1 MNAPLELKDI
11 MSLIENGVEE
21 NQHLEYKSAGSL
33 HNTDGNKKEIAKD
46 VSAMANSS
54 GGIIIYGIKE
64 FDLPAKKHLPEKLS
78 PVCRNMVSKE
88 WLEQI
93 IISNISPKIEGLVIV
108 PIPLQEPDE
117 VIYVVEIPQSNT
129 AHQNTL
135 DHRYY
140 RRFNFQSVPMLDY
153 EIRDIMNRVKFPI
166 IEIEFEIVVPENMF
180 EKVPEFHLRIIP
192 KNIGGS
198 YAKYINYFVNI
209 PYDIIDPEEVLNYK
223 RVNKSTI
230 EYYGENTYRDVVDI
244 QSSVLG
250 NVEKYGPSR
259 FDPILPGLRGRSEKI
274 KLQRVVGF
282 PNEIISWKVYADNAP
297 PRTGNLS
304 LNDIKR
310 VNK

>member
-11 MSLIENGVEE
+11 MSLIDNGVEE

-33 HNTDGNKKEIAKD
+33 QNTDANKKEIAKD
-46 VSAMANSS
+46 VCAMANSS
-54 GGIIIYGIKE
+54 GGTIIYGIKE
-64 FDLPAKKHLPEKLS
+64 FDLPAKKHLPEKIS
-78 PVCRNMVSKE
+78 PVCRNTVSKE
-88 WLEQI
+88 WLEQV

-117 VIYVVEIPQSNT
+117 VVYIVEISQSNT

-153 EIRDIMNRVKFPI
+153 EIRDIMNRVKYPI
-166 IEIEFEIVVPENMF
+166 IEIEFEIVVSENELNKLPTF
-180 EKVPEFHLRIIP
+180 YLRIIP
-192 KNIGGS
+192 RNIGSS

-209 PYDIIDPEEVLNYK
+209 PFNIIDPEEVLIY
-223 RVNKSTI
+223 NKINQSTV
-230 EYYGENTYRDVVDI
+230 EYYGENTYRDILDI
-244 QSSVLG
+244 QPSVSG

-274 KLQRVVGF
+274 KLIRARGF

-297 PRTGNLS
+297 PRTGNIP
-304 LNDIKR
+304 LNDINL